1 MLYVKFVNISIKYFF
16 IFAST
21 EQLFRAVLKNYVNF
35 TGKKLFWSLF
45 FETVTGCGFA
55 TFKRFQHRVFSVN
68 FALRNLF

>member
-45 FETVTGCGFA
+45 L
-55 TFKRFQHRVFSVN
+55 KQ
-68 FALRNLF
+68 